1 MSAYLKSPLAML
13 VIVCAGLALAGT
25 VAGGIHYYAVDLP
38 VQQALS
44 VPENSAGT
52 EIGGCMEECR
62 EGHTAACIACGGS
75 PGGSKK

>member
-1 MSAYLKSPLAML
+1 ML
-13 VIVCAGLALAGT
+13 VIVCIGLAIGGT
-25 VAGGIHYYAVDLP
+25 LIGGIHYYAVDLP

-44 VPENSAGT
+44 APVNSVGS